1 MKNCVKMIL
10 LAFKTARVGQ
20 IKILRQEAVTFVPLL
35 STGGARVD
43 QKMSIPCSCFNCPT
57 PVTLPISPTCFL
69 LGMNN
74 THKNKWMVGFQ
85 PCRDLCCMS
94 CPTSPNLA
102 PHDCVCLQIERT
114 LFEDTVKTLNN
125 YYAEAEKIGGQSYL
139 EGCLACAT
147 AYLIFLCMET
157 RYEKVLKKIA
167 KYIQEQNEK
176 IYAPRGLLITDP
188 IERGMRVI
196 EISIY
201 EDRGSSGS
209 SSGSSSVSGST
220 AR

>member
-1 MKNCVKMIL
+1 MATEFHNL
-10 LAFKTARVGQ
+10 QELRHSASLANKVFIQRDYSEGTTCKFQ
-20 IKILRQEAVTFVPLL
+20 IKFPSELESR
-35 STGGARVD
+35 
-43 QKMSIPCSCFNCPT
+43 
-57 PVTLPISPTCFL
+57 
-69 LGMNN
+69 
-74 THKNKWMVGFQ
+74 
-85 PCRDLCCMS
+85 
-94 CPTSPNLA
+94 
-102 PHDCVCLQIERT
+102 IEKT

-188 IERGMRVI
+188 IERGMRVR
-196 EISIY
+196 SPSMKTGVLAAAALGAALCPAARLD
-201 EDRGSSGS
+201 DRLKTTSP
-209 SSGSSSVSGST
+209 
-220 AR
+220 

>member
-1 MKNCVKMIL
+1 MHSVQHHGQQPRRPDLPHCCQPLSPFHNL
-10 LAFKTARVGQ
+10 QELRHSASLANKVFIQRDYSEGT
-20 IKILRQEAVTFVPLL
+20 
-35 STGGARVD
+35 
-43 QKMSIPCSCFNCPT
+43 
-57 PVTLPISPTCFL
+57 TCR
-69 LGMNN
+69 
-74 THKNKWMVGFQ
+74 FQ
-85 PCRDLCCMS
+85 TKFPSELESR
-94 CPTSPNLA
+94 
-102 PHDCVCLQIERT
+102 IERT

-139 EGCLACAT
+139 EGCLACST

-201 EDRGSSGS
+201 EDRGSSDS
-209 SSGSSSVSGST
+209 SSGSSSSS
-220 AR
+220 

>member
-1 MKNCVKMIL
+1 CL
-10 LAFKTARVGQ
+10 CLGRDPTDQLRHSASLANKVFLQRDYSEGT
-20 IKILRQEAVTFVPLL
+20 
-35 STGGARVD
+35 
-43 QKMSIPCSCFNCPT
+43 
-57 PVTLPISPTCFL
+57 TCR
-69 LGMNN
+69 
-74 THKNKWMVGFQ
+74 FQ
-85 PCRDLCCMS
+85 TKFPSELESR
-94 CPTSPNLA
+94 
-102 PHDCVCLQIERT
+102 IERP
-114 LFEDTVKTLNN
+114 LFEDTVKRLNI
-125 YYAEAEKIGGQSYL
+125 YYAEAEKMGGQSYL

-157 RYEKVLKKIA
+157 RYEKVLKKIGR
-167 KYIQEQNEK
+167 YIQEQNEK

-209 SSGSSSVSGST
+209 CSGSSSTSGSS